1 MATEQTVTA
10 TIKEEYARDG
20 TLESTEASVAKT
32 TTGADDDTIDLPS
45 DPITVMLA
53 ALLLLAVMTVAY
65 FAAPIVLPIVLAL
78 VLNLLFQPGM
88 RALETI
94 HLPRALAALILIL
107 IFFGAIVAIGAAV
120 SGPATEWAT
129 KLPDGIPRLQERLK
143 FLSQPVATLQTF
155 LQQIDGFMSGGGAPH
170 GGNGGSGSA
179 IAAILFTG
187 TTHFASSFFETILIL
202 FFLLVSGNT
211 FLKRTVEILPS
222 FKGKRQAVEL
232 SQQVEENISIY
243 LVTITLMNA
252 AVGVATGFAMWMV
265 GLGDPIL
272 WGVVAFLLNFVP
284 IMGPL
289 FGVGIFLLAGL
300 LVLDPL
306 WMAMMPAALYLGIHV
321 IEGEIVTP
329 MLLARRFTLNP
340 VLVIISLIFW
350 FWMWGVPGAILA
362 VPMLAITKI
371 VCDGIRPLAAI
382 GHFLSG
388 DE

>member
-10 TIKEEYARDG
+10 SIKEEYARDG
-20 TLESTEASVAKT
+20 TLESTEATVAKT
-32 TTGADDDTIDLPS
+32 TTGTDADAIDLPS
-45 DPITVMLA
+45 DPITVILA
-53 ALLLLAVMTVAY
+53 ALLLIAVLTVAY

-88 RALETI
+88 RALETVR
-94 HLPRALAALILIL
+94 LPRALAALILIL

-155 LQQIDGFMSGGGAPH
+155 LQQIDGFMSGGAASQA
-170 GGNGGSGSA
+170 GGGPSGSA
-179 IAAILFTG
+179 IAAMLFTG

-222 FKGKRQAVEL
+222 FKDKRQAVEL

-243 LVTITLMNA
+243 LVTITVMNV

-272 WGVVAFLLNFVP
+272 WGVVAFFLNFVP

>member
-1 MATEQTVTA
+1 MATDETLTA
-10 TIKEEYARDG
+10 SIKEEYARNG
-20 TLESTEASVAKT
+20 SLESTEATLAKT
-32 TTGADDDTIDLPS
+32 TTEEAIDLPS

-53 ALLLLAVMTVAY
+53 ALLLIAVLAVAY
-65 FAAPIVLPIVLAL
+65 FAAPIVLPVVMAL

-88 RALETI
+88 RALENL
-94 HLPRALAALILIL
+94 HLPRGPAALLLIL
-107 IFFGAIVAIGAAV
+107 IFFGAIVAIGAAI

-155 LQQIDGFMSGGGAPH
+155 LQQIDGVMSGGMPARTEG
-170 GGNGGSGSA
+170 GGSGSA
-179 IAAILFTG
+179 IAAMLFTG

-222 FKGKRQAVEL
+222 FKGKRQVVEL
-232 SQQVEENISIY
+232 SQQVEANISIY
-243 LVTITLMNA
+243 LVTITVMNT
-252 AVGVATGFAMWMV
+252 AVGIATGLAMWLV

-272 WGVVAFLLNFVP
+272 WGVTAFFLNFVP

-300 LVLDPL
+300 LVIDPL
-306 WMAMMPAALYLGIHV
+306 WMAMMPAVLYLAIHV

>member
-1 MATEQTVTA
+1 MATEETVTA

-20 TLESTEASVAKT
+20 SLESAEATLAKT
-32 TTGADDDTIDLPS
+32 TTEPDDVIDLPS
-45 DPITVMLA
+45 DPVTVLLA
-53 ALLLLAVMTVAY
+53 ALLLLAVLAVAY
-65 FAAPIVLPIVLAL
+65 FAAPIVLPIVLAF
-78 VLNLLFQPGM
+78 VLKLLFQPGM
-88 RALETI
+88 RILED
-94 HLPRALAALILIL
+94 LRVPRSLAALFLIL
-107 IFFGAIVAIGAAV
+107 LVFGAIVALGAAV
-120 SGPATEWAT
+120 SGPAAEWAA
-129 KLPDGIPRLQERLK
+129 KLPDGIPRLQERLR
-143 FLSQPVATLQTF
+143 FLSQPIETLRTF
-155 LQQIDGFMSGGGAPH
+155 MHQLDGMMSGGPTT
-170 GGNGGSGSA
+170 GGSEGASSSA
-179 IAAILFTG
+179 IAAMLFSG
-187 TTHFASSFFETILIL
+187 TTHFASGFFETILIL

-211 FLKRTVEILPS
+211 FLKRMVELLPS
-222 FKGKRQAVEL
+222 FRDKRQVVEI
-232 SQQVEENISIY
+232 SQQVEENISMY
-243 LVTITLMNA
+243 LVTITIMNA
-252 AVGVATGFAMWMV
+252 AVGLATGVAMWLT
-265 GLGDPIL
+265 GLGDPVL

-300 LVLDPL
+300 LVIESL
-306 WMAMMPAALYLGIHV
+306 WMAMMPAALYLAIHV

>member
-1 MATEQTVTA
+1 MATEQVVTA
-10 TIKEEYARDG
+10 TLKEEYAHDG
-20 TLESTEASVAKT
+20 ALEAIETTIART
-32 TTGADDDTIDLPS
+32 TTESEAIDLPS
-45 DPITVMLA
+45 DPVVVMLA
-53 ALLLLAVMTVAY
+53 MLSLLAVLCVAY
-65 FAAPIVLPIVLAL
+65 VAASIVLPIMLAFVLK
-78 VLNLLFQPGM
+78 LLFQPGM
-88 RALETI
+88 RVLERMRV
-94 HLPRALAALILIL
+94 PRGLAALFLIL
-107 IFFGAIVAIGAAV
+107 LVFGAIVAIGAAV
-120 SGPATEWAT
+120 SGPAAEWAA
-129 KLPDGIPRLQERLK
+129 KLPEGIPRLQERLK
-143 FLSQPVATLQTF
+143 FLSQPIETLRTF
-155 LQQIDGFMSGGGAPH
+155 MHQLDGMMAGGAPSSASE
-170 GGNGGSGSA
+170 GGSSSA
-179 IAAILFTG
+179 IAAMLFTG
-187 TTHFASSFFETILIL
+187 TTHFASGFFETILIL

-211 FLKRTVEILPS
+211 FLKRIVEILPS
-222 FKGKRQAVEL
+222 FKDKRQVVGI
-232 SQQVEENISIY
+232 SQQVEENISMY
-243 LVTITLMNA
+243 LVTITVMNA
-252 AVGVATGFAMWMV
+252 AVGLATGAAMWLT

-306 WMAMMPAALYLGIHV
+306 WTALLPAALYLGIHV
-321 IEGEIVTP
+321 IEGEIITP
-329 MLLARRFTLNP
+329 MLLAKRFTLNP